1 MRFIPV
7 IRTVLNQ
14 HQRNGIANVKF
25 NPLEMNLSVETGMA
39 RLRDAF
45 HSLAAG
51 LTTHPDV
58 DQETVKQVWPEYKV
72 ISDGTNILVI
82 SRGTDQPTEIEL
94 IVQAKT
100 CLATLHTD
108 EAGFVESLTAFAVL
122 LGQRYLQGQVDII
135 GDLSGSLQHRLMSEH
150 DVVFIPDGQQ
160 KHHMI

>member
-7 IRTVLNQ
+7 IRTVLSQ

-25 NPLEMNLSVETGMA
+25 NPLEMNLSIETAIA

-51 LTTHPDV
+51 LTTHPDI
-58 DQETVKQVWPEYKV
+58 DQETIKQVWPEYKV
-72 ISDGTNILVI
+72 ISDGTNVLVI
-82 SRGTDQPTEIEL
+82 GRGTDQPTEIEL

-100 CLATLHTD
+100 ALAVLRTD
-108 EAGFVESLTAFAVL
+108 EAGFVEDLTAFARL

-135 GDLSGSLQHRLMSEH
+135 GDLSESLQHRIMSEN
-150 DVVFIPDGQQ
+150 DVVFISDGQK